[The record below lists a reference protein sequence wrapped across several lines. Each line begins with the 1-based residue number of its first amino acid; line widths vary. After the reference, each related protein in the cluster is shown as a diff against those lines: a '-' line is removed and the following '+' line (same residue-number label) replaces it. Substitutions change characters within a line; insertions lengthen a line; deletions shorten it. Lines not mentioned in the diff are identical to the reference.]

1 MKECKEIKTTIYE
14 LGNKWFVEIDITK
27 DLYESWL
34 WHCDYDIKMYV
45 IGSKKIGDY
54 NWFIGIVNEN
64 IDDYMKVYKEKY
76 MF

>member
-14 LGNKWFVEIDITK
+14 LGDKWFVEIDITK

-45 IGSKKIGDY
+45 IGSKKIRDY
-54 NWFIGIVNEN
+54 NWFIEIVNEN
-64 IDDYMKVYKEKY
+64 IDDYMEIYKEKY